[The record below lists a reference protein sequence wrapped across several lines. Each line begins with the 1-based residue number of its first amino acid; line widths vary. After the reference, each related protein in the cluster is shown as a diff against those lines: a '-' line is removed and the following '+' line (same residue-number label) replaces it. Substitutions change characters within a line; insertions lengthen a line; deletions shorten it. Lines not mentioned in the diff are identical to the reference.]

1 MGWEIPAGSDRAL
14 TAGPHRVIGPLA
26 GETGGSGSVSMRR
39 KLSRSVINP
48 ALQVGEQSAGGSGWR
63 ACGGSAGTRAGVT
76 LGGDGS
82 DGV

>member
-1 MGWEIPAGSDRAL
+1 
-14 TAGPHRVIGPLA
+14 
-26 GETGGSGSVSMRR
+26 MRC

-48 ALQVGEQSAGGSGWR
+48 ALQLGEQSAGGSGWR
-63 ACGGSAGTRAGVT
+63 AAGGRAGNRRSGVT